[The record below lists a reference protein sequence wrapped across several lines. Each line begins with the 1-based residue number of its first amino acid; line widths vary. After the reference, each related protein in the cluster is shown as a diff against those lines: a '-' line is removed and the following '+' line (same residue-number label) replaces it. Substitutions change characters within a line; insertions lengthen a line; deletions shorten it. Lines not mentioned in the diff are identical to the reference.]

1 VRSLLRVFTQQPVAA
16 KVPEVTALFWV
27 IKIATTA
34 AGEAISDWLSTVS
47 LSVGFLVEVA
57 LFCSALYLQFRTR
70 RYHAVPYWYLALA
83 IATAGTGAADIMH
96 KGFGLPYAVTTTFW
110 VVVLA
115 VVFFLWDHSEHTL
128 DIHSITTSRREKFYW
143 ATVFATFA
151 LGTAVG
157 DFTATTLGLGYGAS
171 AVFFCGFILIP
182 WVGWKFLRFNAIF
195 AFWFAYVLTRPVG
208 ASFADYFSKGHDTSG
223 LGFGNGPTA
232 LVLTLIVVVL
242 VAYTAR
248 ARYDIQKGD
257 VELAGGT

>member
-1 VRSLLRVFTQQPVAA
+1 MRSLLRAFTQQPVAA

-96 KGFGLPYAVTTTFW
+96 KGFGLPYSVTTVFW

-115 VVFFLWDHSEHTL
+115 VVF
-128 DIHSITTSRREKFYW
+128 
-143 ATVFATFA
+143 
-151 LGTAVG
+151 
-157 DFTATTLGLGYGAS
+157 
-171 AVFFCGFILIP
+171 
-182 WVGWKFLRFNAIF
+182 
-195 AFWFAYVLTRPVG
+195 
-208 ASFADYFSKGHDTSG
+208 
-223 LGFGNGPTA
+223 
-232 LVLTLIVVVL
+232 VL
-242 VAYTAR
+242 VGP
-248 ARYDIQKGD
+248 Q
-257 VELAGGT
+257 